1 MLQVGVKRNHV
12 SAPAEVER
20 TDNCAVSAKILKQA
34 NGPDPGIIPLQ
45 LQYYRPGVVGA
56 VIVDKDN
63 LKAITGQAPQM
74 ILSKQAISN
83 FKLREDMPAMLR
95 VTLREEKAY
104 DFINRVVTLV
114 LPRVRDFN
122 GLSTRKFD
130 GQGNYNIGFPTQTVF
145 PEIMPE
151 SITTPMGL
159 QININTTTSD
169 DTEAQ
174 ALLSEL

>member
-1 MLQVGVKRNHV
+1 MTLLQRFKKTGKASLQKKLEKSNIHEVPQIDKVIVAMGIGSLATRKGVKDF
-12 SAPAEVER
+12 
-20 TDNCAVSAKILKQA
+20 TD
-34 NGPDPGIIPLQ
+34 LQ
-45 LQYYRPGVVGA
+45 
-56 VIVDKDN
+56 DN